1 MEAEAQDDDSA
12 ENDWDAHDADI
23 ATFDWVSN
31 VSDDVEVY
39 DADTANNAYDE
50 VIAQLEVI
58 WYVEPVNNVVPLP
71 APAFSAN
78 DAVWE

>member
-1 MEAEAQDDDSA
+1 
-12 ENDWDAHDADI
+12 
-23 ATFDWVSN
+23 VSN

-58 WYVEPVNNVVPLP
+58 
-71 APAFSAN
+71 
-78 DAVWE
+78 